1 MPRKISTD
9 SNKKEEILAA
19 ALNLFLENGYEQTS
33 VRMISQTIGCEV
45 GLIYYYFKTKDDLF
59 ENALSLY
66 FKKFEE
72 ELMSLPCEADVD
84 HLIDTFVEYM
94 ERKAAEIREN
104 FANTHFT
111 VRAAI
116 HEKIKTIAES
126 YLSEGLQQAEQKNA
140 CVLAAFLSQGL
151 CGAMLK
157 DDASFYEINKENVIR
172 TSKSLC
178 GVKESVGKKKDIPSF
193 LL

>member
-66 FKKFEE
+66 IF
-72 ELMSLPCEADVD
+72 S
-84 HLIDTFVEYM
+84 
-94 ERKAAEIREN
+94 
-104 FANTHFT
+104 
-111 VRAAI
+111 
-116 HEKIKTIAES
+116 
-126 YLSEGLQQAEQKNA
+126 
-140 CVLAAFLSQGL
+140 
-151 CGAMLK
+151 
-157 DDASFYEINKENVIR
+157 
-172 TSKSLC
+172 
-178 GVKESVGKKKDIPSF
+178 
-193 LL
+193 